1 MIMTTEAKSEATE
14 EATKVV
20 LPVLK
25 FNEAHQTFTKVLPA
39 SYIVNTCIG

>member
-1 MIMTTEAKSEATE
+1 MTTEAAE

-25 FNEAHQTFTKVLPA
+25 FNDAHQTFTKVLLVP
-39 SYIVNTCIG
+39 